1 VCAAAVEAGTNQT
14 LPAKFLPGKGPSA
27 ASAWSAQRERRSRVR
42 GRWGRSVAAP
52 AQSNRRQGRRW
63 YRGRRAAPEALPPA
77 RSWARMTR
85 GALRSGSLRA
95 RWARAQEQC
104 SAVQCSK
111 QQLPRFIL
119 SSDGDMLMRLY
130 PPELGIFGRP
140 KHAFELIF
148 PPMF

>member
-1 VCAAAVEAGTNQT
+1 MCAAAVEAGTNQT

-104 SAVQCSK
+104 SAVQQTTASA
-111 QQLPRFIL
+111 FH
-119 SSDGDMLMRLY
+119 SDGDMLMRLY

>member
-63 YRGRRAAPEALPPA
+63 YRGWRAAPEARVPGPGWHVGPFGRVA
-77 RSWARMTR
+77 CERDGPGRR
-85 GALRSGSLRA
+85 N
-95 RWARAQEQC
+95 
-104 SAVQCSK
+104 SAVQQTTASA
-111 QQLPRFIL
+111 FH
-119 SSDGDMLMRLY
+119 SDGDMLMRLY
-130 PPELGIFGRP
+130 PPELEIFGRP
-140 KHAFELIF
+140 KHAFELNS
-148 PPMF
+148 PSPSVQKRD